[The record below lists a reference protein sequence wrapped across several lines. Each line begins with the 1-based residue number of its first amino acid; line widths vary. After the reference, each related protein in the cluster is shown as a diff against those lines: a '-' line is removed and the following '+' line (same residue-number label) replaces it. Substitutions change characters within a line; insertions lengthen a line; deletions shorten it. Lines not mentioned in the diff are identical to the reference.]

1 MRYWLAILLVLGVAG
16 LARAQFPDLATVE
29 IQAQKLADGIYML
42 TGAGGNMGVSVG
54 DDGVF
59 LVDDQF
65 AALTPKIEAAIRK
78 LSDKPIRFVLNT
90 HLHHDHTGG
99 NENLGKAG
107 ATIVGHHTVRE
118 RMSREQFNPYV
129 DVRTPP
135 HLHHAMP
142 LLTYSEDMVFHVN
155 GHDIRVHHIGPAHTD
170 GDSLIH
176 FRAANILHTGDV
188 FVHSMYPFVDVTSGG
203 SIDGIL
209 AFCDEVLAL
218 ADDQTQI
225 IPGHGPV
232 STRAD
237 VQAFRNVVQAARDRI
252 AALLSQ
258 GKTLEETIAA
268 DPLAEYTAEWGDGF
282 LPPERFITF
291 VYLSLGGEGGS

>member
-1 MRYWLAILLVLGVAG
+1 MRYWLAILLVLGGAG

-65 AALTPKIEAAIRK
+65 AALTPKIEASIRK
-78 LSDKPIRFVLNT
+78 LSDQPIRFVLNT

-209 AFCDEVLAL
+209 ACCDEVLAL

-268 DPLAEYTAEWGDGF
+268 DPLAEYNAEWGDGF

>member
-59 LVDDQF
+59 LVDAQF
-65 AALTPKIEAAIRK
+65 AALPPKIEASIRK
-78 LSDKPIRFVLNT
+78 LSDQPIRFVLNT

-268 DPLAEYTAEWGDGF
+268 DPLAEYNAEWGDGF

>member
-135 HLHHAMP
+135 HSHHAMP

-268 DPLAEYTAEWGDGF
+268 DPLAEYNAEWGDGF

>member
-65 AALTPKIEAAIRK
+65 AALTPKIEASIRK
-78 LSDKPIRFVLNT
+78 LSDQPIRFVLNT

-268 DPLAEYTAEWGDGF
+268 DPLAEYNAEWGDGF